1 MCLVGKPNL
10 CLLIKWNAACHRS
23 SEQSPCLFM
32 LPIGHMDKDRLIEHR
47 IECHIVILIC
57 LIFCRFVVLLL
68 QGLKRGWLWL
78 SWSMRSH
85 CVLLSECESD
95 CSCRFKPFLFIFNFQ
110 IYLRIVW
117 SWLSHVL
124 GSSGSG
130 PSFPVF
136 SSVLLAFSVAAGA
149 IFGPFLLPGLFLS
162 GFSCFTSVWL
172 VLPFGRSFGC
182 VL

>member
-1 MCLVGKPNL
+1 
-10 CLLIKWNAACHRS
+10 
-23 SEQSPCLFM
+23 
-32 LPIGHMDKDRLIEHR
+32 
-47 IECHIVILIC
+47 
-57 LIFCRFVVLLL
+57 
-68 QGLKRGWLWL
+68 
-78 SWSMRSH
+78 MRSH

-136 SSVLLAFSVAAGA
+136 ASVLLAFSVAAGA
-149 IFGPFLLPGLFLS
+149 IFGPFFAAWPLFVWVFLLYFCLVGVAIWQV
-162 GFSCFTSVWL
+162 VWL
-172 VLPFGRSFGC
+172 HVAIKGEMATLATVIAGNFWAFPPSVPKGKAMRADSLLKIMDNAAPLAIDC
-182 VL
+182 